1 MFIAVLVYSFRFI
14 SFGFEK
20 YNKSQK
26 EIFSVAQKA
35 VQIALVQFVALF
47 DELKKESSEWPT
59 FGNSISIQFNSIY
72 LFAIE
77 NYMNRSNKKQ
87 KNYLDSHG
95 EEAQKKLAGL

>member
-20 YNKSQK
+20 YNKSLK

-47 DELKKESSEWPT
+47 GELKKESSEWPT
-59 FGNSISIQFNSIY
+59 FGNRHEQLDKAAAFVQETPGAKFLTIWQVFNV
-72 LFAIE
+72 
-77 NYMNRSNKKQ
+77 
-87 KNYLDSHG
+87 
-95 EEAQKKLAGL
+95 GLNQIAFCAMR